1 MNRIKY
7 RACILVVLVIAIA
20 FGIWYYVNGAGEEQ
34 EPFAGATLVWM
45 EEGSRLEIS
54 REKQEMQAVQAVVRL
69 DETLSEKKERQA
81 RASL

>member
-7 RACILVVLVIAIA
+7 RACLLVVLVIAIA
-20 FGIWYYVNGAGEEQ
+20 FGIWYYV
-34 EPFAGATLVWM
+34 AGATLVWM